1 MFCVSFW
8 ILRVWNLIDT
18 SHALCFQ
25 MFSCSTW
32 LMTPQPGVNYDIICG
47 IQALGAFVCVVLAV
61 LQFIFQLDLVKGWSI
76 IFAPFIPTLVWTY
89 HVRKRW
95 KLEQSTKDK
104 KV

>member
-1 MFCVSFW
+1 
-8 ILRVWNLIDT
+8 
-18 SHALCFQ
+18 